1 VTPRARL
8 IDIVAAL
15 AERYPIP
22 SLPADPFQLILWE
35 NIGYLVDDERR
46 RRLFD
51 AFEREVGL
59 DPRAILSADPKHLL
73 RLAQAG
79 GMRPE
84 TRVERWRAIT
94 HIVLESD
101 DFSATLRGLPLKA
114 ARALLKRFP
123 TIGDPGADK
132 ILLLSGIA
140 ATPALESNGLRVLA
154 RLGCFAEGASYD
166 RSYKAGVAVLTREGA
181 TDGAWLATA
190 FHVLREHGKAL
201 CRRGEPNCVVC
212 PLDAV
217 CWHIAVRTL

>member
-1 VTPRARL
+1 MSPRASL
-8 IDIVAAL
+8 IEVVAAL

-22 SLPADPFQLILWE
+22 ALPKDPFELILWE

-59 DPRAILSADPKHLL
+59 SPRAILAADPALLL

-84 TRVERWRAIT
+84 TRVERWLAIAT
-94 HIVLESD
+94 IVLETSD
-101 DFSATLRGLPLKA
+101 FAAALRGLPLKG

-132 ILLLSGIA
+132 ILLLAGVA
-140 ATPALESNGLRVLA
+140 AVPALESNGLRVLA
-154 RLGCFAEGASYD
+154 RLGYFEEAASYD
-166 RSYKAGVAVLTREGA
+166 RSYKAAIGVLNR
-181 TDGAWLATA
+181 DGRSDGVWLATA
-190 FHVLREHGKAL
+190 FHVLRDHGKAL
-201 CRRGEPNCVVC
+201 CRRGAPDCLTC
-212 PLDAV
+212 PLDDV
-217 CWHIAVRTL
+217 CRHIEVRAL